1 MLSGRSRPAK
11 SIRWLIVLAILIGA
25 GGSLTV
31 EGQEA
36 SGTPLYPDIRT
47 AKPSGLYVEAPNGEH
62 AHYVL
67 RFDNTIGNWGSG
79 RLELEA
85 IANPDNTKTIY
96 QNIFDAPTDGNL
108 VAHIQ
113 VNSDF
118 IYHPTH
124 HHFHFSGF
132 ASYELLKRDSKG
144 AYRPTTKKGNKT
156 SFCIIDSI
164 PVSYLGSTYTG
175 FHGSYAFCDAHLQ
188 GLSAGW
194 ADVYT
199 AVLPDQWVNLGTTP
213 LENGQYAILS
223 VADPMNHLKETNE
236 QNNAAEAFFTMTN
249 GHITLTSAP
258 PHCLVTPAFATVDQ
272 TLVINCSGFNNGEKV
287 DLYWGSVNTTP
298 KLTVTATSTG
308 AVTGSF
314 KVPEAGSGIHYVI
327 GTGQT
332 SHKVAYGA
340 MQVIPRISIIPNIG
354 KVGSTVTVTA
364 HGYAAGETVRFSF
377 YKSATVGTL
386 MASAPADKYGRA
398 AASFVVPASEL
409 GGHKIAGRGA
419 ISGLTASRTYTVQPS
434 LLLIPHTG
442 KPGATISVS
451 LRGFKAGEVVAITL
465 EGRSTPVKTI
475 TVSSTGSASATS
487 SNSFKIPTS
496 YSPDDYQVTATG
508 QTSGVSA
515 FRMLSVLLPTGA
527 KAPSPTPTSTPE
539 VKVTATETP
548 SATASPEGT
557 ETPAVTETAT
567 LTAIPTETETT
578 VATATE
584 VATETPTSSPTE
596 TPTIPPT
603 ETPILTPA
611 PTETPP

>member
-1 MLSGRSRPAK
+1 MSSGPSRPDL
-11 SIRWLIVLAILIGA
+11 SIRWLIVLGIMIAA
-25 GGSLTV
+25 GGLTTIQPAAA
-31 EGQEA
+31 GA
-36 SGTPLYPDIRT
+36 PLYPDIRT
-47 AKPSGLYVEAPNGEH
+47 AKPSGLYVEGPNGEH
-62 AHYVL
+62 AHHVL

-79 RLELEA
+79 RLELQA
-85 IANPDNTKTIY
+85 IANPDNSKTIY
-96 QNIFDAPTDGNL
+96 QNIYDAPTGGNL

-113 VNSDF
+113 VNADF

-144 AYRPTTKKGNKT
+144 AYRPTSNKGNKT

-164 PVSYLGSTYTG
+164 PVSYLGSTYNG
-175 FHGSYAFCDAHLQ
+175 FHGSYDYCDEHLQ

-194 ADVYT
+194 ADIYT
-199 AVLPDQWVNLGTTP
+199 SVLPDQWIDLGTTR

-223 VADPMNHLKETNE
+223 VADPMNHLRETNE

-258 PHCLVTPAFATVDQ
+258 PHCLVTPAIATVDQ
-272 TLVINCSGFNNGEKV
+272 TLVINCIGFNSGEKV

-298 KLTVTATSTG
+298 KLTVTATSTD

-386 MASAPADKYGRA
+386 MASAPTDKYGRA

-434 LLLIPHTG
+434 LQLVPQSG
-442 KPGATISVS
+442 KPGAPIRVS
-451 LRGFKAGEVVAITL
+451 LRGFKAGEVVAIKL
-465 EGRSTPVKTI
+465 EGRTTPVKII
-475 TVSSTGSASATS
+475 TVSSTGSANAIS
-487 SNSFKIPTS
+487 SNSFTIPTS
-496 YSPDDYQVTATG
+496 SVPDDYQVTATG

-515 FRMLSVLLPTGA
+515 FRTLSVLLPSGA
-527 KAPSPTPTSTPE
+527 KAPSPTPISTPE
-539 VKVTATETP
+539 VTATPTETP
-548 SATASPEGT
+548 PAIASPEET
-557 ETPAVTETAT
+557 ETPQATETAT
-567 LTAIPTETETT
+567 STAIPTETETA

-584 VATETPTSSPTE
+584 TPTNAPTE
-596 TPTIPPT
+596 TSTIPPM
-603 ETPILTPA
+603 ETPAVTPA
-611 PTETPP
+611 PTETPT